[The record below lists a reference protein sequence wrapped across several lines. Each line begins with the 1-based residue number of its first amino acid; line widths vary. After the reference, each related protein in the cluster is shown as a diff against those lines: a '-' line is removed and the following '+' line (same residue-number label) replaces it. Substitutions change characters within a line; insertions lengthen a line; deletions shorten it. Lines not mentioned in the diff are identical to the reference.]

1 LICDLDPRVDAA
13 TPGAAYRVT
22 RMLAELPELQAGRPP
37 TAVRLLRRFGVA
49 FISFVLVANVFIEPR
64 PALDGDG
71 LWVALALL
79 ALAVG
84 LVPAVAHRPL
94 PPGRRLAALLVVAAA
109 SLALTA
115 LHPDGGAV
123 VGIYIVVI
131 IAALRIPRPV
141 SWLLVA
147 TVVVAETVVLALTAE
162 QAEGAEFAFLAS
174 VIPWFFVMT
183 LIRQLQES
191 RAAQIEA
198 AAAAERGRLARD
210 MHDVLAHSLSAL
222 ALQLEAT
229 RLLARDRGA
238 DAEVVGAVERA
249 HRLAAGGLDEARR
262 AIAALRGDELPGPER
277 LRDLTEAFAGASDV
291 ECDLRVDGD
300 PRALGAEAAMA
311 VYRTAQEALTNV
323 RRHSGAER
331 VAVEL
336 AYGPDDVRLVVHD
349 DGRPEPVAASGGY
362 GLTGMRERAELLGGR
377 LQAGPA
383 DRGFRVE
390 LWLPA

>member
-1 LICDLDPRVDAA
+1 MRRARAPPTVW
-13 TPGAAYRVT
+13 
-22 RMLAELPELQAGRPP
+22 RMFEELPEPRIGRPP
-37 TAVRLLRRFGVA
+37 AAVRVLRAFGIGV
-49 FISFVLVANVFIEPR
+49 ISFVAVANLFVAPR
-64 PALDGDG
+64 PALSGDG
-71 LWVALALL
+71 LWVALSLI
-79 ALAVG
+79 ALAAG
-84 LVPAVAHRPL
+84 LVPAVARGNL
-94 PPGRRLAALLVVAAA
+94 PPGRRLAGLIVVSLA

-131 IAALRIPRPV
+131 VAALRLPRRVAWP
-141 SWLLVA
+141 LVA
-147 TVVVAETVVLALTAE
+147 VAVTAE
-162 QAEGAEFAFLAS
+162 ALVLGLAADQAEGAEFAFLSS

-191 RAAQIEA
+191 RAAQLEA
-198 AAAAERGRLARD
+198 AAVEERGRLARD

-238 DAEVVGAVERA
+238 DPEVVGAVEHA

-262 AIAALRGDELPGPER
+262 AISALRGDELPGPER
-277 LRDLTEAFAGASDV
+277 LRDLAEAFAGASDV
-291 ECDLRVDGD
+291 ECDVRIDGE

-323 RRHSGAER
+323 RRHSGADR
-331 VAVEL
+331 VALEL
-336 AYGPDDVRLVVHD
+336 AYGPRDVRLVVQD
-349 DGRPEPVAASGGY
+349 DGRAEAVAGAPAGY

>member
-1 LICDLDPRVDAA
+1 MRRV
-13 TPGAAYRVT
+13 R
-22 RMLAELPELQAGRPP
+22 RPP
-37 TAVRLLRRFGVA
+37 TVACDMLEELPRPETRPPQAAVAVLRGFGIAVIA
-49 FISFVLVANVFIEPR
+49 AVILANVLLEPR
-64 PALDGDG
+64 PALSGEG
-71 LWVALALL
+71 LWVLLSLAALT
-79 ALAVG
+79 VG
-84 LVPAVAHRPL
+84 LVPVLSQRELA
-94 PPGRRLAALLVVAAA
+94 PGVRLAGLVVVALAGC
-109 SLALTA
+109 ALTG
-115 LHPDGGAV
+115 LHPDGGGV
-123 VGIYIVVI
+123 VAIYLVVI
-131 IAALRIPRPV
+131 IAALRIRAPV
-141 SWLLVA
+141 SWILVA
-147 TVVVAETVVLALTAE
+147 VAVAAETAVLALTAD
-162 QAEGAEFAFLAS
+162 QFEGAEAAFLSS

-183 LIRQLQES
+183 LVRQLQES
-191 RAAQIEA
+191 RAAEARA

-238 DAEVVGAVERA
+238 DRAVVEGVERA
-249 HRLAAGGLDEARR
+249 HRLAADGLDEARR

-277 LRDLTEAFAGASDV
+277 LRDLAEAFAATSAV
-291 ECDLRVDGD
+291 RCDLRVDGE

-323 RRHSGAER
+323 GRHSGAGR
-331 VAVEL
+331 VAVQL
-336 AYGPDDVRLVVHD
+336 AYGARDVRLVVQD
-349 DGRPEPVAASGGY
+349 DGAAEPVAGAAGY

>member
-1 LICDLDPRVDAA
+1 MRAS
-13 TPGAAYRVT
+13 
-22 RMLAELPELQAGRPP
+22 AG
-37 TAVRLLRRFGVA
+37 
-49 FISFVLVANVFIEPR
+49 
-64 PALDGDG
+64 
-71 LWVALALL
+71 
-79 ALAVG
+79 
-84 LVPAVAHRPL
+84 
-94 PPGRRLAALLVVAAA
+94 LLVVTAAGC
-109 SLALTA
+109 ALSG
-115 LHPDGGAV
+115 LHPDGGGV
-123 VGIYIVVI
+123 VALYVVVI
-131 IAALRIPRPV
+131 IAALRIRAPV

-147 TVVVAETVVLALTAE
+147 VAVVAETAVLALTAN
-162 QAEGAEFAFLAS
+162 QFEGAEIAFLSS
-174 VIPWFFVMT
+174 VIPWFFVML

-191 RAAQIEA
+191 RAAQVQA
-198 AAAAERGRLARD
+198 AAVAERGRLARD

-238 DAEVVGAVERA
+238 DPAVVDGVERA

-277 LRDLTEAFAGASDV
+277 LRDLAEAFAATSDV
-291 ECDLRVDGD
+291 RCDVRVDGE

-323 RRHSGAER
+323 GRHSGADR

-336 AYGPDDVRLVVHD
+336 AYGARDVRLVVQD
-349 DGRPEPVAASGGY
+349 DGEAEPVAAAAGY